1 MKRIVKFRGKSKRT
15 DEWLYGDLIR
25 NTEGAFAVVPPFDG
39 YEPQNG
45 WLYEVEEETIG
56 QFTGLLD
63 EDNNEIYEG
72 DVVDWTF
79 FYNRDYGGG
88 ATECDTQVRGVIEW
102 KQGGFILRVIKN
114 DFEEA
119 GSYGI
124 SDLNTDTE
132 SDVEVLGNIH
142 DNKDLLEQNN

>member
-15 DEWLYGDLIR
+15 GEWLYGDLEYNRKKGIAR
-25 NTEGAFAVVPPFDG
+25 IHTYAPDGEYEGQEIVD
-39 YEPQNG
+39 
-45 WLYEVEEETIG
+45 EETVG
-56 QFTGLLD
+56 QFAGLLD

-132 SDVEVLGNIH
+132 SDVKVLGNIH